1 MDALQDM
8 FLTLTSLSYLELMVG
23 LLITGTVLVV
33 LEDWRLN
40 LWALLAQYVM
50 VSLLLVRVMPLRVAL
65 IKVIVGGLVCMIL
78 YLTARHARW
87 RRQPAAAE
95 GPYELPSVA
104 PFFDVLPMNV
114 WFRMLVA
121 VLAAVV
127 THAVGTKYTLLDE
140 PVGISQACYWLV
152 LTGLLVVVLAR
163 DPLKVGMGLLTF
175 QAGFEVLFATLEKG
189 LSVAALLG
197 VINLLVA
204 LAVSY
209 LTTAQI
215 SYPAEGGER

>member
-1 MDALQDM
+1 MDALQGM
-8 FLTLTSLSYLELMVG
+8 FLSLSSLSHLELMVG
-23 LLITGTVLVV
+23 LLITGAVLVV
-33 LEDWRLN
+33 FEDWRLT

-65 IKVIVGGLVCMIL
+65 IKVIVGGMVCMIL

-87 RRQPAAAE
+87 RRQSAAIE
-95 GPYELPSVA
+95 SHHEFPSVA

-114 WFRMLVA
+114 WFRLLVA

-127 THAVGTKYTLLDE
+127 THAVGTKYALVDE
-140 PVGISQACYWLV
+140 PIGVSQACYWLV
-152 LTGLLVVVLAR
+152 LTGLLVVILAR
-163 DPLKVGMGLLTF
+163 DPLKVGVGLLTF

-197 VINLLVA
+197 AINLLVA

-215 SYPAEGGER
+215 SHPAEGGDR

>member
-1 MDALQDM
+1 MDALQGM
-8 FLTLTSLSYLELMVG
+8 FLSLSSLSHLELMVG
-23 LLITGTVLVV
+23 LLITGAVLIVF
-33 LEDWRLN
+33 EDWRLT

-65 IKVIVGGLVCMIL
+65 IKVIVGGMVCMIL

-87 RRQPAAAE
+87 RRQSAAIE
-95 GPYELPSVA
+95 GHHEFPSVA

-114 WFRMLVA
+114 WFRLLVA

-127 THAVGTKYTLLDE
+127 THAVGTKYALVDE
-140 PVGISQACYWLV
+140 PIGVSQACYWLV
-152 LTGLLVVVLAR
+152 LTGLLVVILAR
-163 DPLKVGMGLLTF
+163 DPLKVGVGLLTF

-197 VINLLVA
+197 AINLLVA

-215 SYPAEGGER
+215 SHPAEGGDR